1 MRMAF
6 GLVAILVTLMV
17 VIFIMKFMY
26 LPSLQQAAT
35 VQKEVRP
42 KVEQIS
48 GHDSSTGGDARDSIK
63 LDAENGGGSKMKSAA
78 VTQIVPGGAMD
89 KYFGLQKG
97 DSIVEIAT
105 QGGVM
110 TEVKDM
116 GSPGEAKDSLL
127 SSYENSQQIV
137 VIRNGQRVTLP
148 AAPAANAGTGAGS
161 AQQQQVQNIKIPG
174 Q

>member
-26 LPSLQQAAT
+26 LPSLQQAAS
-35 VQKEVRP
+35 VQKNVRP
-42 KVEQIS
+42 KVEQIA
-48 GHDSSTGGDARDSIK
+48 GQDPATGGDARDSIK
-63 LDAENGGGSKMKSAA
+63 LDAENGGGSKMKSVA
-78 VTQIVPGGAMD
+78 VTQLVPGGAME

-97 DSIVEIAT
+97 DSIVEIGT

-110 TEVKDM
+110 TAVKDM
-116 GSPGEAKDSLL
+116 ASPGEAKDNLL
-127 SSYENSQQIV
+127 SSCQNSQQIV

-148 AAPAANAGTGAGS
+148 AAAPAPAGNS
-161 AQQQQVQNIKIPG
+161 AQQQVQNIKIPG